1 MFFQLFQNGIEI
13 KPKLQLDLSI
23 IKYQTITMKFTS
35 ICVHELEEKR
45 TTRPH
50 TLPIYATSSFDF
62 ESIDQG
68 MDIFSGKE
76 TGHLYSRFANPTV
89 DAIADKIALLE
100 SYETGVEATAIMTSS
115 GMAAI
120 ATLML
125 GVLKTGDK
133 ILTQANLYGGTTELF
148 LKILQPLG
156 IETVFV
162 DLKDANAVETAI
174 KNDPSVKML
183 YFESLANP
191 SLACVDIA
199 GLTQLAHQNGLLT
212 TIDNTF
218 TTPYLLKPFAYGVDF
233 IIHSTTK
240 YINGHGNSTA
250 GVILGKDKVLMK
262 EKVFTAMKLTGTNCS
277 PFEAWLTYNG
287 LKTMPLRMRQHSENA
302 LQIAKALEAHP
313 SVLKVNYPGLA
324 SHPDHE
330 LATKQLKNGF
340 GGMLSFEL
348 VGGLEAGLAFMNKIK
363 FCSLAPTM
371 GDVDTLILHPASMS
385 HLRIPRDVRMANGIT
400 DGLIR
405 LSIGIEDADDILA
418 DLLQAIPNL

>member
-1 MFFQLFQNGIEI
+1 
-13 KPKLQLDLSI
+13 
-23 IKYQTITMKFTS
+23 MKFTS

-62 ESIDQG
+62 ENIDQG

-76 TGHLYSRFANPTV
+76 KGHLYSRFANPTV
-89 DAIADKIALLE
+89 DAIADKIAALE
-100 SYETGVEATAIMTSS
+100 SFDTGVEADAIMTSS

-133 ILTQANLYGGTTELF
+133 IVTQGNLYGGTTQLF
-148 LKILQPLG
+148 LDILKPLG
-156 IETVFV
+156 IETILV
-162 DLKDANAVETAI
+162 DLKNTAAVEKAI
-174 KNDPSVKML
+174 KNNPSVKML

-199 GLTQLAHQNGLLT
+199 LLTKLAHDNGMWA

-218 TTPYLLKPFAYGVDF
+218 TTPFLLKPFAYGVDF

-250 GVILGKDKVLMK
+250 GVILGKDKALMK
-262 EKVFTAMKLTGTNCS
+262 EKVFNAMKLTGTNCS

-287 LKTMPLRMRQHSENA
+287 LKTLPLRMRQHSENA
-302 LQIAKALEAHP
+302 LHIASVLEGHP
-313 SVLKVNYPGLA
+313 SVLKVNYPGLL

-330 LATKQLKNGF
+330 LAKKQLSNGF
-340 GGMLSFEL
+340 SGMLSFEL
-348 VGGLEAGLAFMNKIK
+348 VGGLDAGLAFMNKIK

-385 HLRIPRDVRMANGIT
+385 HLRIPREVRLANGIT

-405 LSIGIEDADDILA
+405 LSVGIEDVEDILA
-418 DLLQAIPNL
+418 DLMQAMKF